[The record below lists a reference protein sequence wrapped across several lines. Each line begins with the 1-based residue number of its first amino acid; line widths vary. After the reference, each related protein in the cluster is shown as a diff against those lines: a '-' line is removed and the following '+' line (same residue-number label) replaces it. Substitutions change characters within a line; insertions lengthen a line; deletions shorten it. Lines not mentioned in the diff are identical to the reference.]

1 MAWSSISFSETKGKT
16 GGAALRVMHSL
27 LERTSRFGLRRFAT
41 LDLAREST
49 TSFVNLVLARTGM
62 AHSLATRSVDCDG
75 SFVYADLRC
84 RGGRW
89 RGFLTGFPASQVLWC
104 GGREAKGQPQF
115 RR

>member
-1 MAWSSISFSETKGKT
+1 MRWASFGLSHATGEA
-16 GGAALRVMHSL
+16 GGAAFLTMHL
-27 LERTSRFGLRRFAT
+27 WLGRASRLGLRRFAT

-62 AHSLATRSVDCDG
+62 ALSLATRSVDCDG

-104 GGREAKGQPQF
+104 GRREVKGQP
-115 RR
+115 